1 MRNEIKF
8 IMLFIITFIL
18 IIVSINLL
26 TPQNKDNIENNI
38 STIENGNTIDNY
50 IENNE
55 NQNIII
61 EELNRITYKE
71 GFYYEEIG
79 NEIKEKITGISFP
92 SEFDNQYKSINYEDL
107 KYINIKHYDFNGN
120 IKTGEI
126 IVHKEVAEETVK
138 IFYELYEAEY
148 KINKMVLID
157 AYNGDDELSMS
168 DNNTTCFNYRV
179 VKNSKTLS
187 WHAFGLAIDINPLN
201 NPYIKGNTISPQNA
215 GDYIN
220 RKLQLPEMIDY
231 NDLAYK
237 TFTKYGWKWGGN
249 YKSLKDY
256 QHFYKEGIL
265 NKSILKKVT

>member
-1 MRNEIKF
+1 MRKVIKY
-8 IMLFIITFIL
+8 IILFIIIFIL
-18 IIVSINLL
+18 IVLSINFL
-26 TPQNKDNIENNI
+26 TLQNKDNIESNI
-38 STIENGNTIDNY
+38 LTIENDNTIRNY
-50 IENNE
+50 IENDKKQE
-55 NQNIII
+55 IT

-79 NEIKEKITGISFP
+79 SKIKERITGISFP
-92 SEFDNQYKSINYEDL
+92 NEFDNQYTSISYDDL
-107 KYINIKHYDFNGN
+107 RYINIKHYDFNGN
-120 IKTGEI
+120 IQIGEI
-126 IVHKEVAEETVK
+126 IVHKEIAEETIK
-138 IFYELYEAEY
+138 IFYELYESEY

-157 AYNGDDELSMS
+157 EYNGSDELSMS

-220 RKLQLPEMIDY
+220 RKLQLPEMIYY
-231 NDLAYK
+231 NDFAYK

-265 NKSILKKVT
+265 NNNILKKIK